1 MSIPGT
7 LGEIAGAAAAVEAL
21 EKADPNASLLT
32 KGMAA
37 VAGFKG
43 AGALEAL
50 IERRTQDG
58 AGDSEQAE
66 QAYGQMVEAYPSN
79 GMVADDV
86 IEKDLEIA
94 RQTGAI
100 KNRVPLSRVIDFQ
113 FVKAARE
120 ELSGKK

>member
-32 KGMAA
+32 RGMAA

-66 QAYGQMVEAYPSN
+66 QA
-79 GMVADDV
+79 
-86 IEKDLEIA
+86 
-94 RQTGAI
+94 
-100 KNRVPLSRVIDFQ
+100 
-113 FVKAARE
+113 
-120 ELSGKK
+120 

>member
-1 MSIPGT
+1 MSLPGT

-21 EKADPNASLLT
+21 EKADPNASVLT

-50 IERRTQDG
+50 IERKTQDG

-66 QAYGQMVEAYPSN
+66 QA
-79 GMVADDV
+79 
-86 IEKDLEIA
+86 
-94 RQTGAI
+94 
-100 KNRVPLSRVIDFQ
+100 
-113 FVKAARE
+113 
-120 ELSGKK
+120 

>member
-50 IERRTQDG
+50 IERKTQDG

-66 QAYGQMVEAYPSN
+66 QA
-79 GMVADDV
+79 
-86 IEKDLEIA
+86 
-94 RQTGAI
+94 
-100 KNRVPLSRVIDFQ
+100 
-113 FVKAARE
+113 
-120 ELSGKK
+120 

>member
-1 MSIPGT
+1 MSILGT
-7 LGEIAGAAAAVEAL
+7 LGEIAGAVAAVEAL

-66 QAYGQMVEAYPSN
+66 QA
-79 GMVADDV
+79 
-86 IEKDLEIA
+86 
-94 RQTGAI
+94 
-100 KNRVPLSRVIDFQ
+100 
-113 FVKAARE
+113 
-120 ELSGKK
+120 

>member
-7 LGEIAGAAAAVEAL
+7 LGETAGTAAAVEAL

-50 IERRTQDG
+50 IERKTQDG

-66 QAYGQMVEAYPSN
+66 QA
-79 GMVADDV
+79 
-86 IEKDLEIA
+86 
-94 RQTGAI
+94 
-100 KNRVPLSRVIDFQ
+100 
-113 FVKAARE
+113 
-120 ELSGKK
+120 

>member
-66 QAYGQMVEAYPSN
+66 QA
-79 GMVADDV
+79 
-86 IEKDLEIA
+86 
-94 RQTGAI
+94 
-100 KNRVPLSRVIDFQ
+100 
-113 FVKAARE
+113 
-120 ELSGKK
+120 

>member
-1 MSIPGT
+1 MSIAGT

-50 IERRTQDG
+50 IERKTQDG

-66 QAYGQMVEAYPSN
+66 QA
-79 GMVADDV
+79 
-86 IEKDLEIA
+86 
-94 RQTGAI
+94 
-100 KNRVPLSRVIDFQ
+100 
-113 FVKAARE
+113 
-120 ELSGKK
+120 